1 MVTKEKMHW
10 SFIKFSMKE
19 FLKEMYGDQFGEFVW
34 GYCGGG
40 GGHEGLT
47 LFGEN

>member
-19 FLKEMYGDQFGEFVW
+19 FLKKMYEDQFGEFVW
-34 GYCGGG
+34 GYFGGG